1 MSRIVMR
8 PRRRRFRRRAAAAR
22 LFFQPTLLA
31 IGIAWATGTC
41 FAAGQPSIPSPAS
54 VEAAKFASDY
64 AALFQDTERLA
75 VKADLAS
82 RDANDPTSDDR
93 HSLLHEIGQL
103 DSKSQH
109 AMAAVLQKNLE
120 QIDREMAT
128 RLSSL
133 EKENSELADTW
144 RGVRT
149 LRNEHMVKLF
159 DLDAQK
165 RVIGQFASLF
175 NVNNRW
181 LWVCGTFA
189 IAMLIALYAHE
200 RRHQFRR
207 LLWVR
212 KTRFAIVLIALV
224 CLIAIPTV
232 PALLAFLFG
241 NQVYESIAAMGAGGK
256 QSPRNALAE
265 EIEKLKQKQAD
276 SQKML
281 EGTKESKAAEQ
292 NRKQAIAAAFGP
304 DSKIAAQWSSDRQLA
319 QDLAVARRLQEGLA
333 EKIKKDAADT
343 KDLETKIKSHG
354 LSVASLQRE
363 QQLIGGGLGAVM
375 LAITGGTGVAL
386 VRLIRQRKQ
395 RVAEM
400 CPRCTA
406 VGKLRPVPSEA
417 AEGSDHNL
425 EEVRCVNVIR
435 DEPYEE
441 CGFQFFSQYQDY
453 AKLSFP
459 TLGVAESGKT
469 HAMAMVYRELNQ
481 GRYPEKVH
489 FEKIK
494 STGSD
499 AFDKLVDRILS
510 HRIATSATLADGLPH
525 PLVFNFRDRDPLGT
539 SDIIINIF
547 DYAGA
552 ITVNRSLSDFDRR
565 RALRGNGFLFFLDPM
580 EPSES
585 QSAGLN
591 SFRQDLRVLRKLR
604 AGRRI
609 HTPVALCLTKIDL
622 LINAPYARTGNAI
635 NDFYSGLN
643 RIDQSAATLSLDL
656 IRRRSDQVAQLRD
669 VIWPNWEIER
679 QVQGLFGERF
689 MFFPMTPVGLNELG
703 EKDLNKRTI
712 NPYGILEPLMW
723 LLHMNGY
730 PVLAD

>member
-1 MSRIVMR
+1 M
-8 PRRRRFRRRAAAAR
+8 PTRRRRFRPTSAR
-22 LFFQPTLLA
+22 LLFRPALLA
-31 IGIAWATGTC
+31 MGIAFTTGTC
-41 FAAGQPSIPSPAS
+41 FGADQPSVPSANLD
-54 VEAAKFASDY
+54 AAKFASDY
-64 AALFQDTERLA
+64 IALFQDSERLA

-82 RDANDPTSDDR
+82 RDGDVSSSDDS
-93 HSLLHEIGQL
+93 HSLLREIGRL
-103 DSKSQH
+103 DPSSQH
-109 AMAAVLQKNLE
+109 AAAALLQKNLE
-120 QIDREMAT
+120 QFDRDMAT
-128 RLSSL
+128 SLSSL
-133 EKENSELADTW
+133 KNENSELAQKW

-149 LRNEHMVKLF
+149 LRNEHMFKLF
-159 DLDAQK
+159 DLEAQK

-189 IAMLIALYAHE
+189 MAMLIALYAHD

-265 EIEKLKQKQAD
+265 EIAKLEQKRAD
-276 SQKML
+276 SQKTL

-304 DSKIAAQWSSDRQLA
+304 DSKIAPQWSSDRQLA
-319 QDLAVARRLQEGLA
+319 QDLAAGRALQERVA
-333 EKIKKDAADT
+333 EKIKADSAKT
-343 KDLETKIKSHG
+343 KDLESKIKSHG
-354 LSVASLQRE
+354 LSVASLQWE
-363 QQLIGGGLGAVM
+363 QRLIGGGLGAVM
-375 LAITGGTGVAL
+375 LALTGGTGVAL
-386 VRLIRQRKQ
+386 GRLIRQRKQ
-395 RVAEM
+395 RVAQT

-406 VGKLRPVPSEA
+406 VGKLKAVPA
-417 AEGSDHNL
+417 ATAEGSDHNL
-425 EEVRCVNVIR
+425 EEVRCANVIR
-435 DEPYEE
+435 DDPYEE
-441 CGFQFFSQYQDY
+441 CGFQFFSQYRDY

-459 TLGVAESGKT
+459 TLGVAASGKT
-469 HAMAMVYRELNQ
+469 HALTMVYRELNQ
-481 GRYPEKVH
+481 GRYPEGVH

-499 AFDKLVDRILS
+499 AFDQLVDRILG
-510 HRIATSATLADGLPH
+510 HRIETSATIADRLPH
-525 PLVFNFRDRDPLGT
+525 PLVFNFRDRDPFGT
-539 SDIIINIF
+539 SDIIVNIF

-552 ITVNRSLSDFDRR
+552 ITVERSLSDFDRR
-565 RALRGNGFLFFLDPM
+565 RALRANGFLFFLDPM
-580 EPSES
+580 APSEN

-635 NDFYSGLN
+635 NDFYSELN
-643 RIDQSAATLSLDL
+643 RIDQSATTLSLDL
-656 IRRRSDQVAQLRD
+656 IRRRSDHVAQLRD

-679 QVQGLFGERF
+679 QVRGLFGERF

-712 NPYGILEPLMW
+712 NPYGILEPLLW